1 MNFMAIPDLVRVKIF
16 LLLPSDSL
24 HRCRQVCP
32 GWNKFIMENIWS
44 SKYARKQ
51 LEHQLERNWGAG
63 SDELKYEVSSEVF
76 DTGVESCAM
85 LTASGDYLVL
95 RKLPHE
101 DFPNIVVANVVTK
114 TTWQVTMEPKFDTRN
129 VCINDSLLAIWSTA
143 EDYDHDDDDT
153 EWPGYIATLKV
164 WSVRSKEIL
173 LEEVIPNFEHLVFDL
188 DRSSSLSMIAV
199 ILRDKVEVLS
209 FDDTSIS
216 RFELAFDLDIGW
228 SWHFSNMVFPYILHC
243 FDNNQDEFISI
254 CVWKIDDE
262 KKQMESHKS
271 LPRFDNCHIVTSEH
285 DIEEVYLVDNAVYVS
300 SCFVVTNCYK
310 GKCIITILNEE
321 GDFIREVKVNINR
334 PDWFMNANILI
345 HGKRLFLK
353 INSVNCEIF
362 KFDLKELLTLE
373 SNQEG
378 FYKLVPLKQGSID
391 QLIVTN
397 KTSIASVTE
406 NGEGKIKI
414 QKMNFW
420 PTNKVEIYFV
430 LRNY

>member
-1 MNFMAIPDLVRVKIF
+1 
-16 LLLPSDSL
+16 
-24 HRCRQVCP
+24 
-32 GWNKFIMENIWS
+32 MENIWS

-76 DTGVESCAM
+76 DTGVESCEI
-85 LTASGDYLVL
+85 LTSSGDYLVL

-129 VCINDSLLAIWSTA
+129 VCINDSILAIWSTA
-143 EDYDHDDDDT
+143 EDSDHDDDDT

-173 LEEVIPNFEHLVFDL
+173 LEEVIPNFEHLKFDL
-188 DRSSSLSMIAV
+188 ERSSSLSMIAV

-271 LPRFDNCHIVTSEH
+271 LPRFDNCHIVAASEH
-285 DIEEVYLVDNAVYVS
+285 DIEEVYLVDNAVYES

-310 GKCIITILNEE
+310 GECIITILNEE
-321 GDFIREVKVNINR
+321 REVKVNYNR
-334 PDWFMNANILI
+334 PYWFKNISLNKI
-345 HGKRLFLK
+345 LKLRIMSKIAFLK
-353 INSVNCEIF
+353 
-362 KFDLKELLTLE
+362 LKNLNTD
-373 SNQEG
+373 N
-378 FYKLVPLKQGSID
+378 I
-391 QLIVTN
+391 I
-397 KTSIASVTE
+397 
-406 NGEGKIKI
+406 
-414 QKMNFW
+414 
-420 PTNKVEIYFV
+420 
-430 LRNY
+430 